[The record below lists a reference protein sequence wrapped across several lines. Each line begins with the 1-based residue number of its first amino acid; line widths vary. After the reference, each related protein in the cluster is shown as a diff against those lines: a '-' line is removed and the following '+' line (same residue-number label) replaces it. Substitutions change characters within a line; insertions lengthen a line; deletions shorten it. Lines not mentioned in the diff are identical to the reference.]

1 MEFVTLTLS
10 SAIFNFFHLFLWIQ
24 VTIWCHF
31 FIPYNF
37 SSSNLLC
44 AIIIKYIKKNK
55 KNKYILTV
63 QIQSINIKFYT
74 IIF

>member
-1 MEFVTLTLS
+1 MEFVTLTFS
-10 SAIFNFFHLFLWIQ
+10 YAIFNFFHLFLWIQ

-31 FIPYNF
+31 LIPYNF

-44 AIIIKYIKKNK
+44 AIII
-55 KNKYILTV
+55 KYILTV